1 MDDVVSI
8 AHPEPACPSQPAFE
22 MVERLITIAPDHYG
36 LLVAATWLWT
46 RFDQTRNTALVRE
59 LTAHGIAP
67 VDTSNLKDVDR
78 ALRRACNEVPEVLR
92 RWCIGE
98 GQPIGDPAVPP
109 QTDEVA

>member
-8 AHPEPACPSQPAFE
+8 AHPEPASPSQAASD
-22 MVERLITIAPDHYG
+22 MVERLITIVPDHYG

-46 RFDQTRNTALVRE
+46 RFDQTRNTALERE

-67 VDTSNLKDVDR
+67 VDANNLKDVDQ
-78 ALRRACNEVPEVLR
+78 ALRRACNEVPDVLR

-98 GQPIGDPAVPP
+98 AQPICDPVEPP
-109 QTDEVA
+109 QAGQVA

>member
-78 ALRRACNEVPEVLR
+78 ALRRACSEVPDVVR
-92 RWCIGE
+92 RWCTGE
-98 GQPIGDPAVPP
+98 AQPICDPADPP
-109 QTDEVA
+109 QADQVA